1 MRKFLLIIGMVLLG
15 LSSCNSSKKEN
26 VLLSRTFPTSNW
38 ERFDF
43 VKAEIDLKKPTT
55 YDLVLNATFDPSYSH
70 SYLSVVFTV
79 FDDHNNPFRT
89 KGYKFYLKES
99 DGSWKSTLS
108 DGMYRFSFPINS
120 ELTMNEPGK
129 YTFQLENR
137 MPITPLSGINSVEIV
152 NTK

>member
-1 MRKFLLIIGMVLLG
+1 MRKYLLIIGMILLG
-15 LSSCNSSKKEN
+15 LSSCNSNKKEN

-43 VKAEIDLKKPTT
+43 VKAEIDLKKPVT
-55 YDLVLNATFDPSYSH
+55 YDLALNVTFDPSYSN
-70 SYLSVVFTV
+70 SYLSVVFTI
-79 FDDHNNPFRT
+79 FDDNDNPFRT
-89 KGYKFYLKES
+89 KGYKFYLKER
-99 DGSWKSTLS
+99 DGSWKSTLT
-108 DGMYRFSFPINS
+108 DGGYHFSFPINS
-120 ELTMNEPGK
+120 ELSIKEPGK

>member
-1 MRKFLLIIGMVLLG
+1 MRKILLIIGMILLG
-15 LSSCNSSKKEN
+15 LSSCNSNKKEN

-43 VKAEIDLKKPTT
+43 VKSEIDLKKPVT
-55 YDLVLNATFDPSYSH
+55 YDLVLNVTFDPSYAP
-70 SYLSVVFTV
+70 SYLSVVFTI
-79 FDDHNNPFRT
+79 FDDNDNPFRT
-89 KGYKFYLKES
+89 KGYKFNLKEK
-99 DGSWKSTLS
+99 DGSWKSTRT
-108 DGMYRFSFPINS
+108 DAGYHFSFPINS
-120 ELTMNEPGK
+120 ELTINEPGK